1 MKIKDQLHREII
13 LEKIPLRIISLVP
26 SHTETLF
33 DLGLGD
39 NIVGI
44 TKFCVHPKHLSSE
57 KTIVGGTKKVNYK
70 KIKDLQADLII
81 ANKEENTENMVY
93 ELEEIAPTYVSN
105 VFSIGDTL
113 KFILDMGKLCDKLE
127 NAKKLV
133 EEIEN
138 SLKNFKNNIEE
149 YPARKVVY
157 FIWTKPWMVVGGNNY
172 INEILE
178 LNKFENIFDS
188 ADRYPEIYVEYL
200 SDLNPE
206 LILLP
211 SEPFPFKKSH
221 IKELKEH
228 LDAKFLL
235 VDGEMFSWHGSRLLK
250 ALPYFESLHKILN
263 N

>member
-1 MKIKDQLHREII
+1 LKIKDQIHREIV

-26 SHTETLF
+26 SHTESLF

-44 TKFCVHPKHLSSE
+44 TKFCVHPEHLSSD

-70 KIKDLQADLII
+70 KIKELQADLII
-81 ANKEENTENMVY
+81 TNKEENTENMVY
-93 ELEEIAPTYVSN
+93 ELEDIAPTYVSD
-105 VFSIGDTL
+105 VYSIENTL
-113 KFILDMGKLCDKLE
+113 KFILDMGKLCDKSD

-133 EEIEN
+133 QDIEN
-138 SLKNFKNNIEE
+138 AIKKFKNNIKDS
-149 YPARKVVY
+149 PTRKVVY

-178 LNKFENIFDS
+178 LNKFENIFNS

-211 SEPFPFKKSH
+211 TEPFPFKKSH

-228 LDAKFLL
+228 VDAKFLL

-250 ALPYFESLHKILN
+250 ALPYFESLLKILN